1 MGLNGFLLPLNRYHC
16 KIHPD
21 FNMPGDVCSHWSS
34 FGFQVKG
41 FIEVSI
47 PDSRCS
53 VTLTALLSYVLPLC
67 YMLCPSLDF
76 ARLCA
81 YPLLPGRKEGR
92 KENIKACDFD
102 AGSVATCITRRGKK
116 TTCCCLGID
125 INWPFQSLPNSELL
139 SALPLFIYMLLK
151 VIHIQHA
158 EWSRYACVMW
168 LEAPHYSKQ
177 YPLKIKTSIFWPN
190 NWNETWIGDYQDAH

>member
-1 MGLNGFLLPLNRYHC
+1 MLPLEQLWFPSQRL
-16 KIHPD
+16 
-21 FNMPGDVCSHWSS
+21 HWSLNPRFS
-34 FGFQVKG
+34 LQRYPNCSALLRSSPVLHAMPIFGFCQALCLP
-41 FIEVSI
+41 SI
-47 PDSRCS
+47 
-53 VTLTALLSYVLPLC
+53 T
-67 YMLCPSLDF
+67 
-76 ARLCA
+76 
-81 YPLLPGRKEGR
+81 RKEGR
-92 KENIKACDFD
+92 KEGEHKDVRLWCWERSHLYYKK
-102 AGSVATCITRRGKK
+102 GEK

-151 VIHIQHA
+151 AIHIQHA

>member
-1 MGLNGFLLPLNRYHC
+1 MVF
-16 KIHPD
+16 
-21 FNMPGDVCSHWSS
+21 CSLWTDTTVRSIQTLICRVTCALEQLWFPSQRLHWSLNPTFS
-34 FGFQVKG
+34 LQRHPNCSALLRSSPVLHAMPIFGFCQALCLP
-41 FIEVSI
+41 SI
-47 PDSRCS
+47 
-53 VTLTALLSYVLPLC
+53 T
-67 YMLCPSLDF
+67 
-76 ARLCA
+76 
-81 YPLLPGRKEGR
+81 RKEGR

-102 AGSVATCITRRGKK
+102 AGSVATCITRRREK

-151 VIHIQHA
+151 AIHIQHA
-158 EWSRYACVMW
+158 ECSRYACVMW

-190 NWNETWIGDYQDAH
+190 NWNETWMRDYQDAH